1 MHIQMQVPLHACC
14 TYVITSRNVLGLPI
28 HSCPPGWQTLRSG
41 GLEGRE
47 MGTDWKGMTTTAR
60 HSIQPPQGMSL
71 VGVGE
76 VLLLS
81 TEKELGAEIKNER

>member
-1 MHIQMQVPLHACC
+1 
-14 TYVITSRNVLGLPI
+14 
-28 HSCPPGWQTLRSG
+28 
-41 GLEGRE
+41 
-47 MGTDWKGMTTTAR
+47 MGTDWKGMMTTAR

-81 TEKELGAEIKNER
+81 TEKEFGAEIKKMKDSFFWIKMASMPIIQEVRILSLILESCSPCLCLAQ